1 MAKTTITDYNNSRSN
16 TVIGDDDMRIRTHD
30 WSAHEKSDHIPNAE
44 TLAAMKEADERL
56 RQLETG
62 EIKPRFSNISE
73 FFISLFSEEDD
84 E

>member
-16 TVIGDDDMRIRTHD
+16 TVIGDDDMRTRTLD
-30 WSAHEKSDHIPNAE
+30 WSAHEKSSHIPNAE
-44 TLAAMKEADERL
+44 TIAAMKEADERL